1 MKRLI
6 VFFAVAAIVLVGGPA
21 GAQEGPRILEPPS
34 QSGVTGG
41 EEVTIQGDGCSSGST
56 VEATFNTDPVAT
68 STADAE
74 GAWAVQFTVPL
85 LDIDE
90 SAEEA
95 SEASIGISCDGD
107 STSIVVVYQDPA
119 EDQPDGL
126 PTTGPSLPLAVSV
139 LLAGLLL
146 LGGVIVVRSSR
157 G

>member
-6 VFFAVAAIVLVGGPA
+6 VVFAVVAVVLAGGPA
-21 GAQEGPRILEPPS
+21 GAQGGPRILEPAS

-41 EEVTIQGDGCSSGST
+41 EEVTVQGDGCPPGST

-68 STADAE
+68 ATADAD
-74 GAWAVQFTVPL
+74 GAWTVQFAVPL

-95 SEASIGISCDGD
+95 SEASIGISCDGG

-126 PTTGPSLPLAVSV
+126 PATAPSLPLVVSV
-139 LLAGLLL
+139 LVAGLLL
-146 LGGVIVVRSSR
+146 LGGVILVRLSR